1 MIHGQLVSFYLLR
14 CKEACRISV
23 KRCDAEHILPLAL
36 RTISS
41 KAQPSCVGDLT
52 HPTCFVLFCFVFQAT
67 TEVEIKKKGPGSL
80 LVSMDQL
87 ASYGRKDRINSILSV
102 VTNTLVEGMCPA
114 MSVHT
119 AETETR
125 SVHEKYRVP
134 GSEFCHNCLWALGME
149 SAGCRNQHPQISSH
163 RTQ

>member
-1 MIHGQLVSFYLLR
+1 M
-14 CKEACRISV
+14 
-23 KRCDAEHILPLAL
+23 
-36 RTISS
+36 
-41 KAQPSCVGDLT
+41 
-52 HPTCFVLFCFVFQAT
+52 
-67 TEVEIKKKGPGSL
+67 EIKKKGPGSL

-119 AETETR
+119 AETEIR

-134 GSEFCHNCLWALGME
+134 GSEFCHNCL
-149 SAGCRNQHPQISSH
+149 
-163 RTQ
+163 